1 MNAAGFSEQVRRSWA
16 IAKKDIRIY
25 YFKGPVLIFGVFMPL
40 FMFLAFLMGGR
51 QFPLSFLVS
60 GLVGMTL
67 FFTATAVSP
76 AIFPWEGQ
84 AKTLERLA
92 SCPVTVEAIVFGD
105 MIASILFGIGITIIT
120 VIIGLALG
128 LSLLHAF
135 TLLAAILL
143 AACCFSAI
151 GMLLAVP
158 PTNVPSNIMMLSSLI
173 KFPLVFISGIFVPL
187 EQMPF
192 WGLVL
197 SVFSPLTYFTDLV
210 RYAFTDIHY
219 FPVWIDIAALAVFM
233 VVFTVGTMY
242 LHKRTMPQRM

>member
-1 MNAAGFSEQVRRSWA
+1 MNPAGLSEQIRRSWA

-25 YFKGPVLIFGVFMPL
+25 YIKGPVLIFGVFMPL
-40 FMFLAFLMGGR
+40 FMFLAFLMGTK
-51 QFPLSFLVS
+51 QLPLSFLIS

-76 AIFPWEGQ
+76 AIFPWEGS

-105 MIASILFGIGITIIT
+105 MIASTLFGIGITIIT
-120 VIIGLALG
+120 VIIGLTLG
-128 LSLLHAF
+128 LSLIHGV
-135 TLLAAILL
+135 TLLAAIFL

-187 EQMPF
+187 EQMPA

-210 RYAFTDIHY
+210 RYSFTGDHF
-219 FPVWIDIAALAVFM
+219 FPVWINIAALAVFTL
-233 VVFTVGTMY
+233 VFTLGTMY

>member
-1 MNAAGFSEQVRRSWA
+1 MNPAGFPEQVRRAWA

-25 YFKGPVLIFGVFMPL
+25 YIKGPVLIFGVFMPL
-40 FMFLAFLMGGR
+40 FMFLAFLMGTK
-51 QFPLSFLVS
+51 QLPLSFLIS

-105 MIASILFGIGITIIT
+105 MIASTLFGIGITIIT

-128 LSLLHAF
+128 LSLLYGI
-135 TLLAAILL
+135 TLLFSILL

-187 EQMPF
+187 EQMPA

-197 SVFSPLTYFTDLV
+197 AVCSPLTYFTDLV
-210 RYAFTDIHY
+210 RYSFTDTHY
-219 FPVWIDIAALAVFM
+219 FPLEIDITALAVFT
-233 VVFTVGTMY
+233 VVFTVVTMY
-242 LHKRTMPQRM
+242 LHKRTMPKRM

>member
-1 MNAAGFSEQVRRSWA
+1 MNAAGFPEQVRRAWG

-40 FMFLAFLMGGR
+40 FLFLAFFMGSR
-51 QFPLSFLVS
+51 QLPLSFLIS

-84 AKTLERLA
+84 ARTLERLA
-92 SCPVTVEAIVFGD
+92 SCPVMVETIVLGD
-105 MIASILFGIGITIIT
+105 MIASTLFGIAITVIT

-128 LSLLHAF
+128 LPLIHGV
-135 TLLAAILL
+135 TLLAAIFL

-197 SVFSPLTYFTDLV
+197 SVLSPLSYFTDLV
-210 RYAFTDIHY
+210 RYSFTGDHF
-219 FPVWIDIAALAVFM
+219 FPVWIDIAALAVFTL
-233 VVFTVGTMY
+233 VFTVGTMY
-242 LHKRTMPQRM
+242 LHKRTMPKRM

>member
-1 MNAAGFSEQVRRSWA
+1 MNAAGFPEQVRRAWA

-40 FMFLAFLMGGR
+40 FMFLAFLMGTK
-51 QFPLSFLVS
+51 QLPLSFLIS

-84 AKTLERLA
+84 ARTLERLA
-92 SCPVTVEAIVFGD
+92 SCPVEVETIVLGD
-105 MIASILFGIGITIIT
+105 MIASTIFGIGITIIT
-120 VIIGLALG
+120 VLIGLALG
-128 LSLLHAF
+128 LPLLHGI
-135 TLLAAILL
+135 TLLAAVFL

-197 SVFSPLTYFTDLV
+197 SVLSPLSYFTDLV
-210 RYAFTDIHY
+210 RYSFTGDHF
-219 FPVWIDIAALAVFM
+219 FPVWIDIAALAVFTL
-233 VVFTVGTMY
+233 VFTVGTMY
-242 LHKRTMPQRM
+242 LHKRTMPKRM

>member
-1 MNAAGFSEQVRRSWA
+1 MNPAGFFVQMRRAWA

-25 YFKGPVLIFGVFMPL
+25 YVKGPVLIFGVFMPL
-40 FMFLAFLMGGR
+40 FLFLAFLMGSR
-51 QFPLSFLVS
+51 QLPLSFLIS

-105 MIASILFGIGITIIT
+105 MIASTLFGIGITIIT
-120 VIIGLALG
+120 IIVGLVLG
-128 LSLLHAF
+128 LSLLHSSV
-135 TLLAAILL
+135 LLISILL
-143 AACCFSAI
+143 AAVCFSAI

-173 KFPLVFISGIFVPL
+173 KFPLVFISGIFIPL
-187 EQMPF
+187 EQMPA
-192 WGLVL
+192 WGLAL
-197 SVFSPLTYFTDLV
+197 ALFSPLTYFTDLV
-210 RYAFTDIHY
+210 RYAFTDTYY
-219 FPVWIDIAALAVFM
+219 FPVSTDIAAL
-233 VVFTVGTMY
+233 VVFTIAFTVVTMY
-242 LHKRTMPQRM
+242 LHKRTMPKRM

>member
-1 MNAAGFSEQVRRSWA
+1 MNPAGLSEQVRRSWA

-25 YFKGPVLIFGVFMPL
+25 YMKGPVLIFGVFMPL

-51 QFPLSFLVS
+51 QLPLSFLIS

-76 AIFPWEGQ
+76 AIFPWEGS

-92 SCPVTVEAIVFGD
+92 SCPVTVEAIVLGD
-105 MIASILFGIGITIIT
+105 MIASLLFGIGITLIT
-120 VIIGLALG
+120 VLIGFALG
-128 LSLLHAF
+128 LPLLHGL
-135 TLLAAILL
+135 TLLSAIVIAAI
-143 AACCFSAI
+143 CFSAV

-158 PTNVPSNIMMLSSLI
+158 PTNTPSNIMMLSSLV

-192 WGLVL
+192 WGIVL
-197 SVFSPLTYFTDLV
+197 SVISPLTYFTDLV
-210 RYAFTDIHY
+210 RYSFTGTHF
-219 FPVWIDIAALAVFM
+219 FPVWADLMALAVFTLAITAITM
-233 VVFTVGTMY
+233 V
-242 LHKRTMPQRM
+242 LHKKTMPKRM

>member
-1 MNAAGFSEQVRRSWA
+1 MNPAGFSVQIRRAWA

-25 YFKGPVLIFGVFMPL
+25 YIKGPVLIFGVFMPL
-40 FMFLAFLMGGR
+40 FLFLAFLMGGR
-51 QFPLSFLVS
+51 QLPLSFLVS

-105 MIASILFGIGITIIT
+105 MIASTLFGIGITIIT

-128 LSLLHAF
+128 LSLVHGIMML
-135 TLLAAILL
+135 TAILL
-143 AACCFSAI
+143 AAVCFSAI

-173 KFPLVFISGIFVPL
+173 KFPLVFVSGIFIPL
-187 EQMPF
+187 EQMPP
-192 WGLVL
+192 WGLALAV
-197 SVFSPLTYFTDLV
+197 VSPLTYFTDLV
-210 RYAFTDIHY
+210 RYAFTDTHY
-219 FPVWIDIAALAVFM
+219 FPVPVDIAVLAVFTL
-233 VVFTVGTMY
+233 VFTVGTMY
-242 LHKRTMPQRM
+242 LHKRTMPKRM